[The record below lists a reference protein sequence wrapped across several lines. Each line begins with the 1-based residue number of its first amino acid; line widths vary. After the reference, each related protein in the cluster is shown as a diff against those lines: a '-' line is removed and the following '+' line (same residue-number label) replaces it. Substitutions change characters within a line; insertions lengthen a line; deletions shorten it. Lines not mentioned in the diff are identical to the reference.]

1 MQGISTE
8 KVAGGKLLRIK
19 VDFGEKVDNIRIEG
33 DFFAHPED
41 IVEKIEN
48 AIKGTDARTA
58 EKDIENTVIEVLT
71 RDEAELVGID
81 AASIARN
88 VVKAVGEAK

>member
-1 MQGISTE
+1 MQGVSTE

-19 VDFGEKVDNIRIEG
+19 VDFDGNINNIRIEG

-48 AIKGTDARTA
+48 AIKGADAKTG
-58 EKDIENTVIEVLT
+58 EKDIENTVIGVLS
-71 RDEAELVGID
+71 RNEAELVGID

-88 VVKAVGEAK
+88 IIKAIGEAK